1 MQSICY
7 ELLFEITGRQRE
19 GAASHFLGGKL
30 SCGDPGDVA
39 EPGGISIDD
48 GKPRITERSCKY
60 RKYLGA
66 AIVLEIDDGDA
77 VFIKVVAKALGDAMN
92 QMVIGRA
99 LHEKPAACEE
109 YFATDPPS
117 KCLQLLQFRVRDE
130 LLRCIGCLTQR
141 GVDGLCVRASAVGDE
156 EIAILVLGQSAGR
169 VANVVEIG
177 EQRAPSM

>member
-1 MQSICY
+1 M
-7 ELLFEITGRQRE
+7 
-19 GAASHFLGGKL
+19 
-30 SCGDPGDVA
+30 
-39 EPGGISIDD
+39 
-48 GKPRITERSCKY
+48 
-60 RKYLGA
+60 
-66 AIVLEIDDGDA
+66 
-77 VFIKVVAKALGDAMN
+77 FIQVVAKALGDAMN

-156 EIAILVLGQSAGR
+156 EIAILVLGQSAGQHEFVETAVISDEAGGGCDDGVNLGNMR
-169 VANVVEIG
+169 DGRAELTGERAYSCAVGLDTDDADIAERNVL
-177 EQRAPSM
+177 